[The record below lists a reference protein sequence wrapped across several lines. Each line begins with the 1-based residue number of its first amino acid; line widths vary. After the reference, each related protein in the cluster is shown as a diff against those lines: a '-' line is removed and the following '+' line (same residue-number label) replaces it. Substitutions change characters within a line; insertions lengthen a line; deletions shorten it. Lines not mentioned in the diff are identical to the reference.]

1 MSDPSSSIALEV
13 TRVHHFPPTLLLVIR
28 AGVSV
33 VISLWC
39 EPKRAE
45 EASRD
50 ILQGLGMLLNVL
62 DI

>member
-1 MSDPSSSIALEV
+1 MSNPSSSIALEV
-13 TRVHHFPPTLLLVIR
+13 TRVHPCPPTLLLVIR

-39 EPKRAE
+39 EPKQAK
-45 EASRD
+45 EAPRD
-50 ILQGLGMLLNVL
+50 ILRGLGLLLNVL